1 MSMTYYL
8 DTRRD
13 VLIRVAPDH
22 RRSVLEKSAGTWRPF
37 DPQRDDS
44 YARALI
50 FGEGCWEDL
59 DLLEEAEALEI
70 LRQWQNTAE

>member
-8 DTRRD
+8 DSRRN
-13 VLIRVAPDH
+13 VLIRIAPDH
-22 RRSVLEKSAGTWRPF
+22 RQSVMEKSTGIWRPF

-50 FGEGCWEDL
+50 LGEGCWEDL
-59 DLLEEAEALEI
+59 DLIAEAEALEI
-70 LRQWQNTAE
+70 LRQWQKATE